1 MEGSRTV
8 SSYNNNISNTP
19 CFQYRAAH
27 AIVTLWQKYC
37 DGGRRVEVYVP
48 RRIFAMSES
57 EPGNSLI
64 EKRRRQSSVL
74 STKHVVPPSKVG
86 K

>member
-1 MEGSRTV
+1 
-8 SSYNNNISNTP
+8 
-19 CFQYRAAH
+19 
-27 AIVTLWQKYC
+27 
-37 DGGRRVEVYVP
+37 VEVYVP